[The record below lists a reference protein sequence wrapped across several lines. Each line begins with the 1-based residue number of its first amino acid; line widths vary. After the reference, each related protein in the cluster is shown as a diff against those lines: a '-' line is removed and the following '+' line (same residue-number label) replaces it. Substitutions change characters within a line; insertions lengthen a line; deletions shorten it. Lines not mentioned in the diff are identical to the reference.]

1 MQTYLPDRLVYL
13 RRSFPDHGNPGHPDP
28 EAFSL
33 TRINRVG
40 QLLLSTGLIS
50 VIALLI
56 GFTGLA
62 GLFSMARLP
71 LIYLPALAAVIVIYL
86 IIVQILK
93 PLYVRKYQ
101 EWI

>member
-1 MQTYLPDRLVYL
+1 MRRGLIRLV
-13 RRSFPDHGNPGHPDP
+13 G
-28 EAFSL
+28 E
-33 TRINRVG
+33 
-40 QLLLSTGLIS
+40 QGL
-50 VIALLI
+50 
-56 GFTGLA
+56 G
-62 GLFSMARLP
+62 MARLP